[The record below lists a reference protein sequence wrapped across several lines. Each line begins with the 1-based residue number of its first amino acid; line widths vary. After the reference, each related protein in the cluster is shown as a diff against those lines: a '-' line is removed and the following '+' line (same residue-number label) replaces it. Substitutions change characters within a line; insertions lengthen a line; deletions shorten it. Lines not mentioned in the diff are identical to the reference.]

1 MVTRTAV
8 ATMAATLVLVAWG
21 MLFWGL
27 LAPRLGVFHALPND
41 AATTSVLLEGGAATG
56 TYFMPWPRDTPE
68 AFKRFEEQHKRGP
81 FYRLSY
87 VREGVDPSSPSKL
100 MVGTL
105 HYVTV
110 AFIAVLLA
118 TLVGPPRGRQ
128 LAAVVLAGLLGS
140 DFITAGDPIWFHM
153 PWDYTRGVL
162 VYELVAWIL
171 LGLTAAWLA
180 PRRP

>member
-1 MVTRTAV
+1 
-8 ATMAATLVLVAWG
+8 
-21 MLFWGL
+21 
-27 LAPRLGVFHALPND
+27 
-41 AATTSVLLEGGAATG
+41 
-56 TYFMPWPRDTPE
+56 YFMPWPRDTPE

-100 MVGTL
+100 MVGTR

-110 AFIAVLLA
+110 ALIAVLLA
-118 TLVGPPRGRQ
+118 TLAGPPRGRQ
-128 LAAVVLAGLLGS
+128 VAAVVLAGLLGS
-140 DFITAGDPIWFHM
+140 DFMTVGAPVWFHM

-162 VYELVAWIL
+162 GYELVAWIL

-180 PRRP
+180 PRRA

>member
-1 MVTRTAV
+1 
-8 ATMAATLVLVAWG
+8 
-21 MLFWGL
+21 
-27 LAPRLGVFHALPND
+27 
-41 AATTSVLLEGGAATG
+41 
-56 TYFMPWPRDTPE
+56 
-68 AFKRFEEQHKRGP
+68 
-81 FYRLSY
+81 
-87 VREGVDPSSPSKL
+87 

-105 HYVTV
+105 HYATV
-110 AFIAVLLA
+110 ALIAVLLA

-140 DFITAGDPIWFHM
+140 DFITVGDPIWFHM

-180 PRRP
+180 PRRA